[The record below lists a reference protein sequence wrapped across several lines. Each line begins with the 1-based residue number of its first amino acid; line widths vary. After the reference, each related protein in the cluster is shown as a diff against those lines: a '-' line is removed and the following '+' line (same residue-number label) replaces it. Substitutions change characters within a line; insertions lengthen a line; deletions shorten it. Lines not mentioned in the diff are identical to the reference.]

1 MLYLMNNKLF
11 IKDMKSKFGTLALV
25 RGKYEIS
32 DKTVCLQIG
41 RTYLECASVSQT
53 ELQKMKT
60 E

>member
-1 MLYLMNNKLF
+1 MNNKLF